1 MIIRGRRD
9 YIMVVDPCL
18 LWAAVLIKCL
28 CFFSGFGE
36 ALLQLFFRVTNTQR
50 IHKVHNDVVAFVV
63 LSVRRVPH
71 TGTPR
76 P

>member
-1 MIIRGRRD
+1 MIIRGRQD

-36 ALLQLFFRVTNTQR
+36 ALLQLFFRVTKFTKDTQSTQR
-50 IHKVHNDVVAFVV
+50 RSG
-63 LSVRRVPH
+63 LCGS
-71 TGTPR
+71 
-76 P
+76 